1 MTGAEPGAVFESSR
15 VRLLRRFEADL
26 AAHAQRWSAWPG
38 GLVGPVRHVLFGG
51 GKRVRPLLAMLA
63 AEAVSGDAGPAVPWA
78 IAVEMIHTYSLAHD
92 DLPAMDDDD
101 ERRGRPTCHIAYDE
115 AHAILA
121 GDALLTEAFGVLAT
135 AGWPPAIAV
144 ELTGLLAA
152 AAGGQGMVGGQIL
165 DIGGELTTLKAMEHM
180 QSLKT
185 GALIRAAAEGGAIAA
200 GAPLDVVRSIRACGE
215 ALGLLFQITDDLI
228 DRLQD
233 PEEDGK
239 NVLDLVDVQGAL
251 ARRDDVAR
259 SALDALAPLGGRGE
273 AMAALVHAVAH
284 RTQ

>member
-1 MTGAEPGAVFESSR
+1 MSDFDGAR
-15 VRLLRRFEADL
+15 KRLILRFEAALNGYADG
-26 AAHAQRWSAWPG
+26 WSAWPA

-51 GKRVRPLLAMLA
+51 GKRVRPLLALLA
-63 AEAVSGDAGPAVPWA
+63 AEAVSDDAEVALPWA

-121 GDALLTEAFGVLAT
+121 GDALLTEAFQVLAD
-135 AGWPPAIAV
+135 ARWPAKTTV
-144 ELTGLLAA
+144 ELTRLLAT

-165 DIGGELTTLKAMEHM
+165 DIGGELTTMQALEHM
-180 QSLKT
+180 QRLKT
-185 GALIRAAAEGGAIAA
+185 GALIRSAAEGGAIAA
-200 GAPLDVVRSIRACGE
+200 GGSPEAVSAIRRCGE

-239 NVLDLVDVQGAL
+239 NVLDLVDMQGAR
-251 ARRDDVAR
+251 ARRDEVAR
-259 SALDALAPLGGRGE
+259 GAVEALAPLGERAE
-273 AMAALVHAVAH
+273 LMAALVHAVAH
-284 RTQ
+284 RDK

>member
-1 MTGAEPGAVFESSR
+1 MSDFDATRKRLVSRFESA
-15 VRLLRRFEADL
+15 LADY
-26 AAHAQRWSAWPG
+26 AARWSAWPE
-38 GLVGPVRHVLFGG
+38 GLVAPVRHVLFGG
-51 GKRVRPLLAMLA
+51 GKRVRPLLALLA
-63 AEAVSGDAGPAVPWA
+63 AEAVSDDAAPALPWA

-121 GDALLTEAFGVLAT
+121 GDALLTEAFLVLADG
-135 AGWPPAIAV
+135 GWPAKTAV
-144 ELTGLLAA
+144 QLTRMLGI

-165 DIGGELTTLKAMEHM
+165 DIGGELTTMQALEHM
-180 QSLKT
+180 QRLKT
-185 GALIRAAAEGGAIAA
+185 GALIRVAADGGAIAA
-200 GAPLDVVRSIRACGE
+200 GGSQTQVAAIRACGA
-215 ALGLLFQITDDLI
+215 ALGLLFQITDDLL

-251 ARRDDVAR
+251 ARRDEVAR
-259 SALDALAPLGGRGE
+259 GAIDALTPLGERAAPL
-273 AMAALVHAVAH
+273 AALVHAVAH
-284 RTQ
+284 RDQ